1 MSKFCDDGNGA
12 IDSLQKQI
20 HYTCFFIIPQKVKP
34 GGILATGSV
43 LKVNEELKKKW
54 DFRNFYLHGKHDF
67 YLQLIEFRS
76 TS

>member
-43 LKVNEELKKKW
+43 LKVNEELKKK
-54 DFRNFYLHGKHDF
+54 
-67 YLQLIEFRS
+67 
-76 TS
+76 